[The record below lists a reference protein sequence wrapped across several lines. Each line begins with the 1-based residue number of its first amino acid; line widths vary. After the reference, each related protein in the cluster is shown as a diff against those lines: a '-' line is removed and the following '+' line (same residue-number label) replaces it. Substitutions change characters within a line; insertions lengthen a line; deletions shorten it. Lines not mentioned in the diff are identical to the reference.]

1 MTASQ
6 PTTATAWSQ
15 NAPLLVVALLMVDGL
30 HFVFARALHGRL
42 PPVTSVA
49 FVLGVATLQVTAFA
63 LARGQFRLD
72 TFWRRRWFFLAI
84 GGLVS
89 LSTTINYAAV
99 EFVDPGA
106 ASLLSQTSII
116 FGLALGVIWLLDRLS
131 AGQWAGAALTLLGVG
146 LISFQ
151 PGDYLRFGSLLV
163 ITSSLVYAVHT
174 ALVKRYGGAVDFV
187 EFFVWR
193 LASTA
198 GFLLIAVSVQGAWRW
213 PDGGTWLLLLVAG
226 TVDVVISRALYYL
239 SLRRLNIT
247 IHSLV
252 LTFSPVVAIVWS
264 LLLFGEQPSVQE
276 LLGGAAVVAG
286 IAVVTLRRA

>member
-1 MTASQ
+1 MINSQ
-6 PTTATAWSQ
+6 STRVAAWSQ
-15 NAPLLVVALLMVDGL
+15 NAPLLVVALLAVDGL

-49 FVLGVATLQVTAFA
+49 LVLGIATLQIAVVAA
-63 LARGQFRLD
+63 ARGQLRIA
-72 TFWRRRWFFLAI
+72 TFWRNRRFFLAI
-84 GGLVS
+84 GGLVA

-116 FGLALGVIWLLDRLS
+116 FGLALGVVWLRDRLS
-131 AGQWAGAALTLLGVG
+131 RRQWIGAALTLAGVG

-151 PGDYLRFGSLLV
+151 PGDYFRFGSLLV
-163 ITSSLVYAVHT
+163 VMSSLLYATHA
-174 ALVKRYGGAVDFV
+174 ALVKRFGGAVDFV

-193 LASTA
+193 LATTT
-198 GFLLIAVSVQGAWRW
+198 GWVLMAVAVQGAWRW
-213 PDGGTWLLLLVAG
+213 PDTGTWLLLFIAG

-252 LTFSPVVAIVWS
+252 LTFSPVVAILWS
-264 LLLFGEQPSVQE
+264 LLLFGEWPNAQE

>member
-1 MTASQ
+1 MINSQ
-6 PTTATAWSQ
+6 STRVAAWSQ
-15 NAPLLVVALLMVDGL
+15 NAPLLVVALLAVDGL

-42 PPVTSVA
+42 PPVMSVA
-49 FVLGVATLQVTAFA
+49 LVLGIATLQIAVVAA
-63 LARGQFRLD
+63 ARGQLRFA
-72 TFWRRRWFFLAI
+72 TFWRHRRFFLAI
-84 GGLVS
+84 GGLVA

-116 FGLALGVIWLLDRLS
+116 FGLALGVVWLRDRLS
-131 AGQWAGAALTLLGVG
+131 RRQWIGAALTLAGVG

-151 PGDYLRFGSLLV
+151 PGDYFRFGSLLV
-163 ITSSLVYAVHT
+163 VTSSLLYATHA
-174 ALVKRYGGAVDFV
+174 ALVKRFGGAVDFL

-193 LASTA
+193 LAATT
-198 GFLLIAVSVQGAWRW
+198 GCVLMAVAVQRAWRW
-213 PDGGTWLLLLVAG
+213 PDTGTWLLLFIAG

-252 LTFSPVVAIVWS
+252 LTFSPVVAILWS
-264 LLLFGEQPSVQE
+264 LLLFGEWPNAQE

-286 IAVVTLRRA
+286 IAVVTLRRQ